1 MRMPSGGNKTINQQ
15 RRVLAATSVSYVI
28 VVLDTS
34 IVNVALDSISGTLSA
49 DIAGLQWVMN
59 AYTLTFASLLLTGGT
74 FGDRYGARNIY
85 LAGLAVFTL
94 ASAICG
100 LAWNLPMLIIARSL
114 QGVGAAML
122 VPCSLKLI
130 NAAFPNPEQR
140 ARAIGTWIGCGG
152 IAIASGPLIGGLLIH
167 WLGWRAIFYVNVPIA
182 LAGIWATWR
191 IAADS
196 IPVPRQ
202 HLDIAGQ
209 TSAIVALAAFIGVLI
224 EGRIFGWTS
233 GPILVA
239 LLIASVASLTF
250 IAVEGRTSSPMLP
263 LSLFSSRL
271 FTGSTAASMASAF
284 VFYGLLFVL
293 SLYYQQ
299 VRAYSPLWT
308 GIALLPMTALV
319 AAGSIISS
327 SVVKFAGVRWSICS
341 AFGVYAAGAI
351 GLLLSSSPSSPYW
364 FAVAPM
370 LAIGFVSGFVS
381 PAVTAPAIGTVKSD
395 RAGVAA
401 GVLNAARQTGAALSV
416 AICGTLVAAFPN
428 AEIGMRAALL
438 SAAVVSIL
446 AALCWSMA
454 FRASTTSSS
463 RLLKSSAHSDS
474 ALRH

>member
-1 MRMPSGGNKTINQQ
+1 MRMPSGGNTTVNQQ

-85 LAGLAVFTL
+85 LAGLAIFTL

-100 LAWNLPMLIIARSL
+100 LAWNLPILIIARSL

-140 ARAIGTWIGCGG
+140 SRAIGTWIGCGG

-182 LAGIWATWR
+182 LAGIWTTWR

-196 IPVPRQ
+196 MPVPRQ
-202 HLDIAGQ
+202 HVDIVGQ
-209 TSAIVALAAFIGVLI
+209 ASAIVALAAFIGVLI

-233 GPILVA
+233 GPILGA
-239 LLIASVASLTF
+239 LVIASVASLTF
-250 IAVEGRTSSPMLP
+250 ITVEAWTSSPMLP

-293 SLYYQQ
+293 SLHYQQ

-319 AAGSIISS
+319 AIGSIISS
-327 SVVKFAGVRWSICS
+327 SVVKVAGVRWSICS

-351 GLLLSSSPSSPYW
+351 GLLLSSSPSSSYW
-364 FAVAPM
+364 FAVTPM

-381 PAVTAPAIGTVKSD
+381 PAVTAPAIATVKGD

-401 GVLNAARQTGAALSV
+401 GVLNSARQTGAALSV
-416 AICGTLVAAFPN
+416 AICGTLIAALPN
-428 AEIGMRAALL
+428 AAIGMRAALL
-438 SAAVVSIL
+438 SAAAVSIT

-454 FRASTTSSS
+454 FRASTTNSG
-463 RLLKSSAHSDS
+463 RLLKNSAPSDS
-474 ALRH
+474 APRP